1 MRLAGAAKKVE
12 SIIDRS
18 LLPHLGDTSDVRLKK
33 SIFLGRVARTILELE
48 LGHRKEDD
56 KDHYANKRLKLAGDL
71 MEDLFR
77 VAFANVI
84 KDLKYQLERSYARH
98 RELKISSAIRP
109 DLLTQRLLH
118 ALATGNWVGGRAGVS
133 QLLDRT
139 SNMSALSHLRRV
151 TSPLTRSQPHF
162 EARDLHPTQWG
173 RLCPNETPEGQ
184 KEFLAQVFGFA
195 DALRELV
202 PAVTIH
208 EE

>member
-1 MRLAGAAKKVE
+1 MYQIA
-12 SIIDRS
+12 S
-18 LLPHLGDTSDVRLKK
+18 T
-33 SIFLGRVARTILELE
+33 
-48 LGHRKEDD
+48 
-56 KDHYANKRLKLAGDL
+56 RLKLAVEL
-71 MEDLFR
+71 MEELFR
-77 VAFANVI
+77 VAGANLVN
-84 KDLKYQLERSYARH
+84 DLKYHLERSYVRR

-173 RLCPNETPEGQ
+173 RLCPNETPEG
-184 KEFLAQVFGFA
+184 
-195 DALRELV
+195 
-202 PAVTIH
+202 
-208 EE
+208 